1 MIRHLNKNKTWV
13 IIGLAQVLFG
23 ILVLFNY
30 QDKLDHRIP
39 PFLGMIDDAP
49 IGMAYIIIGILVIIN
64 FIWDFYWYYIRVV
77 LIVLSEMMFMLIF
90 TSYLFS
96 GYLTHSF
103 SATTLFSFLFAMDV
117 IWTAYLEP
125 PYKLKGGHDKWI

>member
-13 IIGLAQVLFG
+13 IIGLAQVFFG
-23 ILVLFNY
+23 LLVIFNY
-30 QDKLDHRIP
+30 QDKLVHDLP

-49 IGMAYIIIGILVIIN
+49 IGMAYIIIGIFVIIN
-64 FIWDFYWYYIRVV
+64 FIWDFYWYYIRLV

-96 GYLTHSF
+96 GHLTHNF

>member
-1 MIRHLNKNKTWV
+1 M
-13 IIGLAQVLFG
+13 
-23 ILVLFNY
+23 LVLFNY
-30 QDKLDHRIP
+30 QDKLDRRIP
-39 PFLGMIDDAP
+39 PFLGMFDDAP